1 VKEDPTD
8 NKFIECAVEAKA
20 NYIVSGDRHLL
31 KIKKYEGIKIIK
43 TTEILEILETNQED
57 EFWENI
63 SKKSLENAW
72 EKEDNIWQK
81 KYQDQNK

>member
-1 VKEDPTD
+1 MKEDPTD